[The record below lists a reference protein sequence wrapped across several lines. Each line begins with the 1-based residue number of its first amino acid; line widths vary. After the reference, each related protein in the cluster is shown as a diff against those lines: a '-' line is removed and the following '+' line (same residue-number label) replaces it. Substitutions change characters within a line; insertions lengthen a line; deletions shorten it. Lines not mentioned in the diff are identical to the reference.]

1 MLQGKDIK
9 NISELKN
16 GFTPSWVEPE
26 FIARSLKCFS
36 FSSLCNSISSIKTK
50 GYSFEWILAIL
61 LSMPFIDSGSVH
73 SMLSGCV
80 KHQIQAGKDTFY
92 RLKNNPGIC
101 WRLVLWLFASKFK
114 DLIKSRLS
122 NTDGVR
128 CLIFD
133 DTLLAKTG
141 KSIEKVS
148 RVWDHVT
155 QQYILGFK
163 LLVMG
168 YWDGT
173 SFIPLDFSLH
183 RERGKNKEKPFGLKK
198 KEYKNQYR
206 KQRKTGSFTDER
218 DSEADMSKIDCAIKM
233 LKRAVSMGFVV
244 DYVLMDSWF
253 TCDAFINAVQS
264 LKKQTIHLIGMYK
277 TVKSKFS
284 FKGELC
290 TYKEIRNMSGKPRRC
305 RKLGYHYSEAEVEF
319 KGKPVKLFF
328 SRRGKN
334 GNWRVFLSTNTD
346 LSFIKMVEI
355 YQIRWTIEVFNKEAK
370 QLLGL
375 GKCQSN
381 DFDAQIA
388 DTTITMIQYILL
400 TTRYRIDTYETMNGL
415 FSEIKE
421 ATLRQRLNQRLWGL
435 FIELLQ
441 IITTI
446 FVEIDEEQLMEKI
459 FNDEST
465 YSIIARLLDDTQD
478 KPCAA

>member
-1 MLQGKDIK
+1 
-9 NISELKN
+9 
-16 GFTPSWVEPE
+16 
-26 FIARSLKCFS
+26 
-36 FSSLCNSISSIKTK
+36 
-50 GYSFEWILAIL
+50 
-61 LSMPFIDSGSVH
+61 
-73 SMLSGCV
+73 
-80 KHQIQAGKDTFY
+80 
-92 RLKNNPGIC
+92 
-101 WRLVLWLFASKFK
+101 
-114 DLIKSRLS
+114 
-122 NTDGVR
+122 
-128 CLIFD
+128 
-133 DTLLAKTG
+133 
-141 KSIEKVS
+141 
-148 RVWDHVT
+148 
-155 QQYILGFK
+155 
-163 LLVMG
+163 
-168 YWDGT
+168 
-173 SFIPLDFSLH
+173 
-183 RERGKNKEKPFGLKK
+183 
-198 KEYKNQYR
+198 
-206 KQRKTGSFTDER
+206 
-218 DSEADMSKIDCAIKM
+218 
-233 LKRAVSMGFVV
+233 
-244 DYVLMDSWF
+244 
-253 TCDAFINAVQS
+253 
-264 LKKQTIHLIGMYK
+264 
-277 TVKSKFS
+277 
-284 FKGELC
+284 
-290 TYKEIRNMSGKPRRC
+290 MSGKPRRC